1 MILWNENNQNTRFSC
16 LNAADKW
23 QCDRAR
29 LTQFCERNLPEWPY
43 IEGIQRKSLRDII
56 FREVC
61 LNLLIHSEYGS
72 RHSSTFTIW
81 SDRVEIVNWNIPYG
95 YGQVTLENF
104 HPYAK
109 NPVIANFFLQLG
121 AVDEVGKGIRTLF
134 KYVPLISA
142 GRIPVIEEHDEFKVT
157 IPFLMAGPAAEV
169 KENST
174 EKTTEKILLL
184 IRENP
189 SITTEELAAACGL
202 TADGIFYQI
211 RKLKQQGIL
220 TREGGRKEGRW
231 NVKLSGETEK

>member
-1 MILWNENNQNTRFSC
+1 MGGNFS
-16 LNAADKW
+16 
-23 QCDRAR
+23 
-29 LTQFCERNLPEWPY
+29 
-43 IEGIQRKSLRDII
+43 
-56 FREVC
+56 
-61 LNLLIHSEYGS
+61 IHSEYGS

-104 HPYAK
+104 RPYAK

-121 AVDEVGKGIRTLF
+121 TVDEVGKGIRTLF

-142 GRIPVIEEHDEFKVT
+142 GRMPMIEKHDEFKVT

-169 KENST
+169 KENDTEKTTGKTT

-189 SITTEELAAACGL
+189 SMTTEELADACGL

-211 RKLKQQGIL
+211 KKLKQRGIL

-231 NVKLSGETEK
+231 NVNLSGETEK